1 MIEIKAIT
9 ENENDI
15 GVTSSMEGRAIDLM
29 AEGVALTESLIDDFD
44 KHGVGTE
51 FLFLLASMVGEQMRK
66 RKKRNDDEG
75 GENLA

>member
-9 ENENDI
+9 ENDENI
-15 GVTSSMEGRAIDLM
+15 GITSSMEGKAIDLM

-51 FLFLLASMVGEQMRK
+51 FLFMLATMVSKQMRK
-66 RKKRNDDEG
+66 RNKKSDDEG